1 VGASRFSP
9 DEVRDDFVPR
19 EAYFDPEFARCEAE
33 HLWPKVWQMA
43 CRLEEIPRVG
53 DHHTY
58 DILTDS
64 IIIIRTGEAEVKAF
78 HNACPHRGTQ
88 LTVGDGHAKRLVCPF
103 HGWTFDLDGR
113 CVRMVDEDDWSGRLC
128 KADAS
133 LTPVQVGLWGGWAWI
148 NMDPDCQPLA
158 EFLEPMRSRCEAFEL
173 ETLRYAWYKT
183 TVVPANWKT
192 VVEAFLEFY
201 HVQTTHSQMLVY
213 TQDYSTSAP
222 AGRHG
227 SISYANASGM
237 PIGRSPR
244 LPPKEE
250 PDFRNYIFEYAEQF
264 KHDLAAMQTERAYQA
279 AQRLR
284 TEVAADAPAEEV
296 VGRWFGMIYEAAVE
310 SGAGWPAELTPE
322 RLAAAGFDVH
332 IFPNFVLL
340 PPAVEAMLGYRMRP
354 NGDDPES
361 CLFDIWALERFPPGQ
376 APPFKREFVADI
388 DDPSWPLIFRQDF
401 ANIPR
406 VQRGL
411 RSRGFKGAR
420 PSPAQER
427 AIVNFH
433 RVLRRFM
440 QSPHADDHLW
450 KSLVE
455 DERAVEE
462 A

>member
-9 DEVRDDFVPR
+9 EEIRDDFVPR
-19 EAYFDPEFARCEAE
+19 EDYFDREFARAEAE

-43 CRLEEIPRVG
+43 CRLEEIPTVG
-53 DHHTY
+53 DYYTY

-64 IIIIRTGEAEVKAF
+64 IIVVRTGDAEVKAF

-88 LTVGDGHAKRLVCPF
+88 LTEGSGHARLFVCPF
-103 HGWTFDLDGR
+103 HGWSFDNEGR
-113 CVRMVDEDDWSGRLC
+113 CVRIVDEGDWEGRFC
-128 KADAS
+128 RKDAG
-133 LTPVQVGLWGGWAWI
+133 LTPVQVGTWGGWVWI
-148 NMDPDCQPLA
+148 NMDPDCQPLL
-158 EFLEPMRSRCEAFEL
+158 EFLEPMRSRCEPFEL
-173 ETLRYAWYKT
+173 EKLRYAWYKT

-192 VVEAFLEFY
+192 VLGAFLEFY
-201 HVQTTHSQMLVY
+201 HVQATHAQMLVY
-213 TQDYSTSAP
+213 TLDYSTSAP
-222 AGRHG
+222 MGRHG
-227 SISYANASGM
+227 SISYAATSGM

-244 LPPKEE
+244 LPPKDE

-264 KHDLAAMQTERAYQA
+264 KNDLACMQTERAYQA

-284 TEVAADAPAEEV
+284 VEVSAAAPPEEV
-296 VGRWFGMIYEAAVE
+296 VGKWFGMIYEAAVS
-310 SGAGWPAELTPE
+310 SGAGWPAQLTPE
-322 RLAAAGFDVH
+322 ALAAAGFDVH
-332 IFPNFVLL
+332 IFPNFILL

-361 CLFDIWALERFPPGQ
+361 CLFDIWSLERFPPG
-376 APPFKREFVADI
+376 AEPPLKRELVAA

-411 RSRGFKGAR
+411 RSRGFKGVRAN
-420 PSPAQER
+420 PVQER

-450 KSLVE
+450 KALV
-455 DERAVEE
+455 AGAPAE
-462 A
+462 AEA